1 MGTSEKKCNWLIG
14 QASEFLPV
22 GLPTFGDV
30 FRTYF
35 YKRFVDSKQKGPSY
49 IEVAK
54 QLVAHWKNLE
64 KTTVAPK
71 DVVRRFKKLD
81 EMYDLL
87 KKGKPRRT
95 PKQLN
100 QEDNFVRLLN
110 KVFDIAP
117 KLNYHH
123 NKQQNSVQIEDLA
136 ESMHTEAINRHYH
149 HPKQQNSVQI
159 ENLDEE
165 TQAMEVDNISK
176 VDRRNKVLNLVAAES
191 DAMEVDNEND
201 KDFEAKLSVYYKLQF
216 SIDEPDKK
224 TDDAICKIINS
235 PDVSSALDRT
245 NTSTSSFV
253 IILAAISRALEV
265 DLTECV
271 FSTSTLLRR
280 RSDHRE
286 VIKEVVKNE
295 FLASI
300 KSGLVVHWDGK
311 RLKDTTNEEHDER
324 NRKVERIAI
333 VVTGLDTQK
342 ILAIAR
348 SDDGTGV
355 VVSDTVYEHLEA
367 WTILET
373 IIAMCT
379 DTTGA
384 NTGCTNGACV
394 LLEQMMG
401 RNLVY
406 FACRHHMF
414 ELIIGAVFIKLFGET
429 TGPNI
434 EMFENFKR
442 DWCEINKASFK
453 VQLKLVSS

>member
-1 MGTSEKKCNWLIG
+1 
-14 QASEFLPV
+14 
-22 GLPTFGDV
+22 
-30 FRTYF
+30 
-35 YKRFVDSKQKGPSY
+35 
-49 IEVAK
+49 
-54 QLVAHWKNLE
+54 
-64 KTTVAPK
+64 
-71 DVVRRFKKLD
+71 
-81 EMYDLL
+81 MYDLL

-95 PKQLN
+95 PNQLN
-100 QEDNFVRLLN
+100 QEKNFVCLLN

-117 KLNYHH
+117 KQNYHR

-136 ESMHTEAINRHYH
+136 ESMDTDAINYH
-149 HPKQQNSVQI
+149 HPNQQNLDQI
-159 ENLDEE
+159 LDLTEN
-165 TQAMEVDNISK
+165 TQAMEMDNISK
-176 VDRRNKVLNLVAAES
+176 VDRRSKVLVTAES
-191 DAMEVDNEND
+191 DDMEVDNEND
-201 KDFEAKLSVYYKLQF
+201 KDFEATLSVYHKLQF

-253 IILAAISRALEV
+253 IILAAIARALEV

-286 VIKEVVKNE
+286 LIKEAVKDE

-311 RLKDTTNEEHDER
+311 RLKDNTNEQHDER
-324 NRKVERIAI
+324 NKKVERIAI

-367 WTILET
+367 WTILEP
-373 IIAMCT
+373 IVAMCT
-379 DTTGA
+379 DTTAA
-384 NTGCTNGACV
+384 NTGCTNGACT
-394 LLEQMMG
+394 LLEQLMG

-414 ELIIGAVFIKLFGET
+414 ELVIGAVFIKLFGET
-429 TGPNI
+429 TGPNT

-442 DWCEINKASFK
+442 DWCEVNKASFE